1 MFHKSSTIEQFQIG
15 MHLAHSQVK
24 KQGKVSFWIHVF
36 LKLFFQ
42 HHIRENVLIPSP
54 PICILFFF
62 QWNFILTQL
71 LN

>member
-1 MFHKSSTIEQFQIG
+1 
-15 MHLAHSQVK
+15 
-24 KQGKVSFWIHVF
+24 VSFWIHVF